1 MSIDFVPN
9 KNFSFSELKTFN
21 HMGVTV
27 DKIED
32 GSVLLTDGTNF
43 MWAYPETKIGTYNH
57 NLQFLYGNPYVG
69 VMFTRYAWNDP
80 ISIIEAIEDFFNIRL
95 ICEYDAEY
103 SNIVSP
109 LMLEP

>member
-9 KNFSFSELKTFN
+9 KNISFSELKTFN

-27 DKIED
+27 DTIED
-32 GSVLLTDGTNF
+32 GNVLLTDGTNF
-43 MWAYPETKIGTYNH
+43 MWAYPETKTGTYNH
-57 NLQFLYGNPYVG
+57 NLQFLYSDSYEG
-69 VMFTRYAWNDP
+69 VMFTRYAGNDP

-109 LMLEP
+109 LMLKP